1 MLYKLIRPASIVSMV
16 LDLYC
21 WCMYFC
27 NVGICEI
34 ITLRCLWWCVL
45 PKSGRWGNDALFHWR
60 SKSFNV
66 YRCSH
71 PNKVILYIWKLF
83 KQWRTIATYLQFDV
97 SLQPRRVYARRT
109 KGYGHTYTTRWI
121 NINGNRNYLDKNYL
135 NQTMQLPE
143 YRKVSSSISITFSKR
158 NERRLWEVVRWEF
171 TRESKRDL
179 SSDISFGYKSR
190 KKISLV
196 TTHNNL
202 QSKIGIPYPY
212 IE

>member
-21 WCMYFC
+21 CCIYFC

-34 ITLRCLWWCVL
+34 ITLRRLWWCVL
-45 PKSGRWGNDALFHWR
+45 PKSGRWGNDALFQWR
-60 SKSFNV
+60 STSFNI

-71 PNKVILYIWKLF
+71 PIKWSYIYENCQTMTNDCNVF
-83 KQWRTIATYLQFDV
+83 AIRCF
-97 SLQPRRVYARRT
+97 PRRVYAHQT

-121 NINGNRNYLDKNYL
+121 NINRNRNYLEKKYL

-143 YRKVSSSISITFSKR
+143 YRKVSSSISITLAR
-158 NERRLWEVVRWEF
+158 GMRGDCERLCG
-171 TRESKRDL
+171 ESLRGRAKEIFRVT
-179 SSDISFGYKSR
+179 SFGYESR
-190 KKISLV
+190 KNVSLV

-202 QSKIGIPYPY
+202 QNKIGIPYPY

>member
-1 MLYKLIRPASIVSMV
+1 MLVYVKL
-16 LDLYC
+16 
-21 WCMYFC
+21 
-27 NVGICEI
+27 
-34 ITLRCLWWCVL
+34 LRC
-45 PKSGRWGNDALFHWR
+45 D
-60 SKSFNV
+60 V
-66 YRCSH
+66 YGGVYY
-71 PNKVILYIWKLF
+71 PNPDVEVTMPYFTGVVNPLMFTGAPIQIKWSYILWKLF

-171 TRESKRDL
+171 TRENKRDL
-179 SSDISFGYKSR
+179 WSFEWHLLDMSPVR
-190 KKISLV
+190 TS
-196 TTHNNL
+196 H
-202 QSKIGIPYPY
+202 
-212 IE
+212 

>member
-16 LDLYC
+16 LDLCC

-60 SKSFNV
+60 SKSFNI

-71 PNKVILYIWKLF
+71 PIKWSYIYENCQTMTNDCNVF
-83 KQWRTIATYLQFDV
+83 AIRCF
-97 SLQPRRVYARRT
+97 PRRVYAHQT
-109 KGYGHTYTTRWI
+109 NWSGHTYTTRWI
-121 NINGNRNYLDKNYL
+121 NINRNRNYLEKNYL

-171 TRESKRDL
+171 TRENKRDL
-179 SSDISFGYKSR
+179 SSDIFWIWVPN
-190 KKISLV
+190 ISLV

-202 QSKIGIPYPY
+202 RSEIGIPYPY

>member
-1 MLYKLIRPASIVSMV
+1 MSVYVKL
-16 LDLYC
+16 
-21 WCMYFC
+21 
-27 NVGICEI
+27 
-34 ITLRCLWWCVL
+34 LRC
-45 PKSGRWGNDALFHWR
+45 D
-60 SKSFNV
+60 V
-66 YRCSH
+66 YGGVYY
-71 PNKVILYIWKLF
+71 PNPDVKVTMPYFTGVVNPLMFTGAPIQIKWSYILWKLF

-171 TRESKRDL
+171 TRENKRDL
-179 SSDISFGYKSR
+179 SSDIFWIWVPN
-190 KKISLV
+190 ISLV

-202 QSKIGIPYPY
+202 RSEIGIPYPY